1 MVESELSLKKWDVL
15 GPIFFGGGEFHGGTT
30 IPNNTAKTTSGE
42 DLVKISPAVADQSY
56 QEKNKFVTD
65 I

>member
-1 MVESELSLKKWDVL
+1 MFWA
-15 GPIFFGGGEFHGGTT
+15 PFFFGGGEFHGGTT